1 MERHGAPAGGR
12 STGEVDGARDGCAVS
27 LERVN
32 LPALVALWA
41 RQVDDLVRELDRIDP
56 ARHDMEGCVAVRHE
70 IARRLRMRPASAETR
85 DLLREFDDAFLEVT
99 AESPACAYGDDRAVA
114 EGWTRQRE
122 WYFWRRVTGGRSP
135 W

>member
-1 MERHGAPAGGR
+1 
-12 STGEVDGARDGCAVS
+12 
-27 LERVN
+27 VN

-41 RQVDDLVRELDRIDP
+41 RQVDDLVRELERIDP
-56 ARHDMEGCVAVRHE
+56 ARHDMEECVAVRHE